1 MSKEVTVQ
9 CHGRDEDGSRCQR
22 MTSRTRYCPE
32 HLKSIWGVSVKESG
46 VPGAGLGLFA
56 ERDFKKGENIVEYR
70 GHVVILLDPSSSS
83 ESESEEEEPIG
94 GPYVVQ
100 TTRHMFIDAA
110 RTDSEGRYVNAAP
123 KGKHNNAQLV
133 YDARKRV
140 ANVRARVKI
149 AAGKEIFM
157 GYGGAYWRALKK
169 KKK

>member
-9 CHGRDEDGSRCQR
+9 CHGKDIDGSRCQR
-22 MTSRTRYCPE
+22 MTTRTRYCPQ
-32 HLKSIWGVSVKESG
+32 HLKSIWGVSVKESS

-56 ERDFKKGENIVEYR
+56 ERPFKKGENIVEYR
-70 GHVVILLDPSSSS
+70 GHVVILLDPSSSDS
-83 ESESEEEEPIG
+83 EDEDSEPIG

-123 KGKHNNAQLV
+123 AGKKNNAQLV
-133 YDARKRV
+133 YDSRKKV
-140 ANVRARVKI
+140 ANVRAREKI

-169 KKK
+169 KKE